1 MKAQLSKLLPWWGKE
16 GVLSVS
22 PSLGKLPLPPVSF
35 VSIFLLNRAQL
46 DWQLQNKPT
55 KLVLSQIISAGF
67 LNTLLYTTRLFSEE
81 LTSEAMKVWP
91 IPIATI
97 HWGSRRRFSKV
108 SRLFQTTKK
117 GIFISDPATARNF
130 LPKPHLLPWVERGGS
145 CSSHPSDFF
154 SPNELK
160 EDVFAAVSLLAWS
173 QLISLRKHQDNSL
186 TIT

>member
-1 MKAQLSKLLPWWGKE
+1 M
-16 GVLSVS
+16 
-22 PSLGKLPLPPVSF
+22 PPVSF

-97 HWGSRRRFSKV
+97 RWGSRRRFSKV

-160 EDVFAAVSLLAWS
+160 EDVFAAVSLLA
-173 QLISLRKHQDNSL
+173 
-186 TIT
+186 

>member
-97 HWGSRRRFSKV
+97 RWGSRRRFSKV

-160 EDVFAAVSLLAWS
+160 EDMFAAVSLLAWS